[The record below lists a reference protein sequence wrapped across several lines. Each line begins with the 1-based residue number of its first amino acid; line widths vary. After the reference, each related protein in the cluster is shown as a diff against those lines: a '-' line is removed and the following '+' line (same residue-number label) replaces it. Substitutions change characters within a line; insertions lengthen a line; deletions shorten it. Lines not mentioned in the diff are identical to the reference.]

1 MTMKMRL
8 KVKNRYGISQGND
21 INWSRPRLGH
31 NYTKYKICLS
41 MIMVICIKQQLSNI
55 WSSIHE
61 KQIWGWVEKK
71 RVFKSSGGFIKW
83 LNQS

>member
-8 KVKNRYGISQGND
+8 KVKNRYGISQRND

-71 RVFKSSGGFIKW
+71 CVFKSSGGFIKW